1 MVKVIPTEFV
11 DSWAESCFRKVN
23 LTDAQNY
30 DVITFKSSKTNL
42 IIHFG
47 LFLQP
52 TKMLHIEEGVS
63 HVYKQYHQ
71 NGGSVYTHSIDMTK
85 WYDKYVGFPFKH
97 LGDDPTKGIDC
108 VNLLRLVF
116 KQELHIH
123 VLLRPMTFVTL

>member
-1 MVKVIPTEFV
+1 MSAVGGLMQLGGMFLSYAGSQGAAEAQRRAGRFNKDVASWDKYGDKDYSTDFV

-52 TKMLHIEEGVS
+52 TKMLHIEEGGFS
-63 HVYKQYHQ
+63 CIQTISPEWWQ
-71 NGGSVYTHSIDMTK
+71 CIHSF
-85 WYDKYVGFPFKH
+85 YRHDKMV
-97 LGDDPTKGIDC
+97 
-108 VNLLRLVF
+108 
-116 KQELHIH
+116 
-123 VLLRPMTFVTL
+123 